1 MNLATV
7 LPVIFLL
14 SFSNNASHSK
24 NASRLEST
32 TDTLITNHRV
42 DGKVNEWPTDKFTID
57 PETAIQYAMDNDGDN
72 LYIAMNIPAQSAQMR
87 IMRRGMNLF
96 IDLKERKKETRGIE
110 FPLQAEDDV
119 LTDEGAPK
127 TDMRKIRMMMAL
139 HMIYLKYFGF
149 TKTEATLQD
158 IKVPGSIC
166 TAFAWDILAGW
177 VVATSGA

>member
-96 IDLKERKKETRGIE
+96 IDLKE
-110 FPLQAEDDV
+110 
-119 LTDEGAPK
+119 
-127 TDMRKIRMMMAL
+127 
-139 HMIYLKYFGF
+139 
-149 TKTEATLQD
+149 
-158 IKVPGSIC
+158 
-166 TAFAWDILAGW
+166 
-177 VVATSGA
+177 